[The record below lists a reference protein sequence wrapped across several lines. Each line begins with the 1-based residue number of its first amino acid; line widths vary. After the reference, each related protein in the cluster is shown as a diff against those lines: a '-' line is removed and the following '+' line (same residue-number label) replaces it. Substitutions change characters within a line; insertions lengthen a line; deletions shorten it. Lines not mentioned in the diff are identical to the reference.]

1 MQQDNQFVAAYIFH
15 IKAGKRLSALANMAT
30 MPRLLSGVKGCS
42 FAKMMGSG
50 HGEGFSIKPNFGV
63 YAALMVFDNMD
74 SIYQFESESKV
85 LADYL
90 QICDKYTVIH
100 AQPYVSHGSWDGV
113 QPITR
118 LSEQASEGRKL
129 VLTRAKIKW
138 HKLWQF
144 WQHVPLTS
152 TAISEAKGRILSIG
166 VGELPWI
173 QQATFSIWDSEQ
185 SMKSYAYNNKA
196 HLEAIKKT
204 QNLKWYSE
212 ELFARFN
219 VLDIREVNVSA

>member
-1 MQQDNQFVAAYIFH
+1 MQQGNQFVAAYLFH
-15 IKAGKRLSALANMAT
+15 IKAGKRLSAFASMAT
-30 MPRLLSGVKGCS
+30 MPKLLSSVTGCT

-63 YAALMVFDNMD
+63 YAALMVFDDMEF
-74 SIYQFESESKV
+74 IRQFESGSKV
-85 LADYL
+85 LSDYL
-90 QICDKYTVIH
+90 QLCDKYTAIH

-113 QPITR
+113 HPMSR
-118 LSEQASEGRKL
+118 LSDQASEGRKL

-144 WQHVPLTS
+144 WQHVPQTS
-152 TAISEAKGRILSIG
+152 IAISEAKGRILSVG

-185 SMKSYAYNNKA
+185 SMKNYAYNNKA

-204 QNLKWYSE
+204 QTLKWYSE

-219 VLDIREVNVSA
+219 VLDIREINVGV